1 VTADVQHDAPTGVWS
16 TLVGQRHA
24 IGTLQR
30 AVSGQGMTHA
40 WLFTGPPGSGRSN
53 AAIAFAAAL
62 QCERGTGCGECHACR
77 TALAGSHPDVSVTRS
92 ETSMLYIKD
101 MRELVHRSALAPVE
115 RRWQVMII
123 EDADRLGDASGRTGN
138 TLLKAIEEP
147 TPKTV
152 WLLCAPTVEDV
163 LPTIRSRCRNVSLAT
178 PTATEVTRFLVQREG
193 VSESVAAFAAR
204 ASQGHIGRAK
214 ALASDELTRN
224 RRREVVALPAGLTS
238 LGACLNAAA
247 NLVDIARDET
257 AMLTERSN
265 ARDLADL
272 DSLYGDDRKS
282 RASRS
287 YKASLRELQHSQKQ
301 REKRRVMDVIDRG
314 LMDIMS
320 VYRDA
325 IALQTGAGGD
335 LVNEEVRDMVA
346 DLARRSTPEENIRR
360 IDHVFAAREQMME
373 FNTTP
378 LLALESMM
386 VSLRIR

>member
-1 VTADVQHDAPTGVWS
+1 VTAGGVETAGGVWS
-16 TLVGQRHA
+16 TLVGQRGT
-24 IGTLQR
+24 IETLQR
-30 AVSGQGMTHA
+30 AVAGHGMTHA

-62 QCERGTGCGECHACR
+62 QCERGVGCGECHACR

-101 MRELVHRSALAPVE
+101 MRELVHRSALSPVE
-115 RRWQVMII
+115 HRHQVMII

-163 LPTIRSRCRNVSLAT
+163 LPTIRSRCRHVSLAT
-178 PTATEVTRFLVQREG
+178 PTTQEVTRFLVEQHG
-193 VSESVAAFAAR
+193 IAESVAAFAAR
-204 ASQGHIGRAK
+204 ASQGHIGRAR
-214 ALASDELTRN
+214 ALASDEKSRN

-247 NLVDIARDET
+247 NLVDIAKDET
-257 AMLTERSN
+257 AALTDASN
-265 ARDLADL
+265 ARDLRDL
-272 DSLYGDDRKS
+272 EALYGDDRKAKSS
-282 RASRS
+282 RAYR
-287 YKASLRELQHSQKQ
+287 ASLRELQHAQKQ
-301 REKRRVMDVIDRG
+301 REKRRIMDVIDRS
-314 LMDIMS
+314 LMDLMS

-325 IALQTGAGGD
+325 IVLQTGAVGD
-335 LVNEEVRDMVA
+335 LVNEEVRPMVA
-346 DLARRSTPEENIRR
+346 DVARRSTPEENIRR
-360 IDHVFAAREQMME
+360 IDKVFAAREQMME